1 MDKIECGGSVIYTTP
16 MSDIDLFNFEPD
28 GYVEEP
34 GTIDNTPPIDTN
46 LDASVKIHDACAKL
60 CAAKTEH
67 EYQKCMEL
75 YIAAVQGTK

>member
-1 MDKIECGGSVIYTTP
+1 MSV
-16 MSDIDLFNFEPD
+16 IDLFNFEPD

-75 YIAAVQGTK
+75 YNAAAQGTK